1 MIESN
6 FLAGAKAALGDLLE
20 GEELL
25 ELGVS
30 GGWGNR
36 LIVAEELPGGDRFEV
51 EFLFH

>member
-36 LIVAEELPGGDRFEV
+36 LVIAEELPCWNGFDTQPP
-51 EFLFH
+51 FH